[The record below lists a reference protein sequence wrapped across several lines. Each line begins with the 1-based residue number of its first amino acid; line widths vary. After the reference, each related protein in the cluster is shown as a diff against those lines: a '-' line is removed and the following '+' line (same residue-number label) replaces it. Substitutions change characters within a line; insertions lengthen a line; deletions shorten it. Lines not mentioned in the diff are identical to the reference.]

1 MTQYKLNVDADAVQ
15 GLFTRDDAL
24 AGLVEQIV
32 QQVLEAQ
39 VTDYL
44 QAQPYERTT
53 ERQGYRNGY
62 KPRRLTTRVG
72 TLELRVPQVR
82 QGEFSTDLFLRFQ
95 RSEQAFGAGP
105 DGDGGAGGLH
115 PQGDQDHRG
124 AVWSRGV
131 QEHGLRVV
139 WAAGPPGD
147 GLERAAAGGD
157 RVSLWTCSH
166 DRCHFWEAVGP
177 HAHLHMLWCLR
188 LAHHNI

>member
-95 RSEQAFGAGP
+95 RSEQAFLLA
-105 DGDGGAGGLH
+105 LLEMVV
-115 PQGDQDHRG
+115 QGVSTRK
-124 AVWSRGV
+124 VTKITEELCGV
-131 QEHGLRVV
+131 EVSKSTVSALCGRLDPLVTDWNAR
-139 WAAGPPGD
+139 P
-147 GLERAAAGGD
+147 LEETA
-157 RVSLWTCSH
+157 
-166 DRCHFWEAVGP
+166 
-177 HAHLHMLWCLR
+177 
-188 LAHHNI
+188 